1 MMVYGVDKKRVFVQ
15 EIRRDNNRY
24 ITNNR
29 EKENNNKEE
38 DTIHRG

>member
-15 EIRRDNNRY
+15 QIRRDNYRY

-38 DTIHRG
+38 DTIHRR

>member
-1 MMVYGVDKKRVFVQ
+1 MIVYEIDKEGDSYKRSK
-15 EIRRDNNRY
+15 ENNY
-24 ITNNR
+24 IDITNKE

>member
-1 MMVYGVDKKRVFVQ
+1 MIVYGVDKKRVFVQ

-29 EKENNNKEE
+29 ENENNNKEE